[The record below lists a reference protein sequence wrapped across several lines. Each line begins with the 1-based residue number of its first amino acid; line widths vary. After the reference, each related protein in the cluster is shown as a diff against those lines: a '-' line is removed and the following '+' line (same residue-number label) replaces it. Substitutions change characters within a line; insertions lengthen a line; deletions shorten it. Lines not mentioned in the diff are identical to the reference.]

1 MKVLSCVEPFPDTVI
16 LEPLNEKDNFVWF
29 EVSSIHIWDKVIKNG
44 PSKNCGRHIIVNW
57 YGLF

>member
-44 PSKNCGRHIIVNW
+44 PSKNCGR
-57 YGLF
+57 